1 VINGCF
7 RALFKCGC
15 ALPQTL
21 NPMPIYDLHC
31 TCPLGVSMRSMLVAL
46 LSGALLFAFAEDA
59 DARGGRGGGGFGGR
73 TVHVNGYTR
82 SNGTYVA
89 PHNRSAPGTRGA
101 VFVGTAAAAGLATG
115 TVAAIS
121 GSDAAG
127 LPLAEPEAPLRP
139 WCADGKI
146 VAGLCALN

>member
-1 VINGCF
+1 
-7 RALFKCGC
+7 
-15 ALPQTL
+15 
-21 NPMPIYDLHC
+21 
-31 TCPLGVSMRSMLVAL
+31 MRSMLVAL
-46 LSGALLFAFAEDA
+46 LSGALLFAFADIA

-101 VFVGTAAAAGLATG
+101 VFVGTAAAGLAA
-115 TVAAIS
+115 VPAAAIS
-121 GSDAAG
+121 DSDAAG
-127 LPLAEPEAPLRP
+127 LPLAEPEAPPRP

-146 VAGLCALN
+146 VAGL